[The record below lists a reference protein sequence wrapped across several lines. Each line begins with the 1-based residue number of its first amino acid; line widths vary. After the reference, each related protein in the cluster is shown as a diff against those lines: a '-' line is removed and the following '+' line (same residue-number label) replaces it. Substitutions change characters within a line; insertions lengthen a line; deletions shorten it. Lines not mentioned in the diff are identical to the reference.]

1 MITRYSDT
9 EIVRMLGERFRK
21 YRIAL
26 GLTQAAL
33 SEKTG
38 VSKMTIHKFE
48 SGSAG
53 NVSALT
59 LISLLRYTGL
69 IENLDS
75 LIPEVTESPYS
86 TISTRKR
93 VRHGKKA
100 AQ

>member
-1 MITRYSDT
+1 MIKRYSDI
-9 EIVRMLGERFRK
+9 EIIQMLGERFRK

-33 SEKTG
+33 SEKAG
-38 VSKMTIHKFE
+38 MSKMTIHKFE

-53 NVSALT
+53 NVSAQT

-75 LIPEVTESPYS
+75 LIPDVPESPYS
-86 TISTRKR
+86 TISNRKR
-93 VRHGKKA
+93 VRHGNKA
-100 AQ
+100 QQ